1 MARWVNHTRALL
13 VDGIGPVAT
22 ISLAQLFG
30 TSLWFSANS
39 AADDLMHVWHANT
52 ADIGWLTSAVQAGFI
67 VGALGISISGLADRF
82 RASSIFVCSAIL
94 GALFNACFAGFADD
108 VASGMAFRFLVGV
121 CLAGVYPVGMK
132 LIVGWAPDRTGPALA
147 QLVAMLTLGTALPHA
162 LKVAGADLPWQW
174 VIDASSVLA
183 LVGALMIYVLRD
195 GPHLRVEPRPAGAL
209 PAATVRPPHVLD
221 AFRNRGFRG
230 AALGYFGH
238 MWELYAFWT
247 MVPLFVSG
255 ASLATYIH
263 AGGVAGLSF
272 CVIAIGAPAC
282 WFGGALSRRIG
293 SAKVAA
299 GALAL
304 SGACC
309 LIFAVGWRYLPQVAV
324 FALLIVWGASVI
336 ADSPQ
341 FSALSAQAC
350 PRELVGS
357 ALAIQNSIGFAV
369 TVVSIS
375 AMTHLYERIGLD
387 AAWLLLA
394 GPILGLIGFAPV
406 LPRSGG
412 DRPDSTTR

>member
-1 MARWVNHTRALL
+1 MRTWLIDR
-13 VDGIGPVAT
+13 IGPVAT

-39 AADDLMHVWHANT
+39 AAGDLMHAWHASA

-67 VGALGISISGLADRF
+67 AGALGISIGGLADRF

-94 GALFNACFAGFADD
+94 GALFNACFAWFAHD

-121 CLAGVYPVGMK
+121 SLAGIYPVGMK
-132 LIVGWAPDRTGPALA
+132 LIVSWAPERTGPALA

-183 LVGALMIYVLRD
+183 LAGALMIYALGD
-195 GPHLRVEPRPAGAL
+195 GPHLRVDARSASKLTAST
-209 PAATVRPPHVLD
+209 ARPPHVLD
-221 AFRNRGFRG
+221 AFRNRGYRG

-247 MVPLFVSG
+247 VVPLFVSG
-255 ASLATYIH
+255 AALAARIH
-263 AGGVAGLSF
+263 AGGIAGLSF
-272 CVIAIGAPAC
+272 CIIAIGAPAC
-282 WFGGALSRRIG
+282 WFGGVLSRRIG

-299 GALAL
+299 GALAM

-309 LIFAVGWRYLPQVAV
+309 LIVALGWRFLPPVAL
-324 FALLIVWGASVI
+324 FALLIAWGASVI

-357 ALAIQNSIGFAV
+357 ALAIQNSIGFAI

-375 AMTHLYERIGLD
+375 AITHLYEHIGLD
-387 AAWLLLA
+387 AAWLLLP

-406 LPRSGG
+406 LRRS
-412 DRPDSTTR
+412 DVTRR

>member
-1 MARWVNHTRALL
+1 MASRVNNLRKLL
-13 VDGIGPVAT
+13 VERIGPVAT

-39 AADDLMHVWHANT
+39 AAGDLMHAWHANP

-82 RASSIFVCSAIL
+82 RASSIFVCCALL
-94 GALFNACFAGFADD
+94 GALFNACFAGFADN

-121 CLAGVYPVGMK
+121 SLAGVYPVGMK
-132 LIVGWAPDRTGPALA
+132 LIVGWAPERTGPALA

-183 LVGALMIYVLRD
+183 LLGALMIYVLRD
-195 GPHLRVEPRPAGAL
+195 GPHLRIEPRAADAL
-209 PAATVRPPHVLD
+209 RVSTAKPPHVLD
-221 AFRNRGFRG
+221 AFRDRRFRG

-255 ASLATYIH
+255 ASLVRH
-263 AGGVAGLSF
+263 GHGGGIAGLSF
-272 CVIAIGAPAC
+272 CIIAIGAPAC
-282 WFGGALSRRIG
+282 WFGGWLSRRLG

-299 GALAL
+299 GALAM
-304 SGACC
+304 SGTCC
-309 LIFAVGWRYLPQVAV
+309 LIFAAGWRELPPVAL

-375 AMTHLYERIGLD
+375 AMTHLYEHIGLD
-387 AAWLLLA
+387 AAWLLLP

-406 LPRSGG
+406 LRRSGG
-412 DRPDSTTR
+412 DGAAAGL